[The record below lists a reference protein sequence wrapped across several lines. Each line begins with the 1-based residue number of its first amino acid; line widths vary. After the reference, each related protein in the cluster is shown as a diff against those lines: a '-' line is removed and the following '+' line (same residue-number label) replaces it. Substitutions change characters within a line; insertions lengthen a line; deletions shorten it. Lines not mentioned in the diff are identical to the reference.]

1 VRQVLTK
8 RSPRLPAVIWVVLAV
23 SLSLFWCAQAHAAID
38 TGDILDNV
46 LAKYSA
52 AASTWASYITSRAS
66 WLFWTLVVISMVWTF
81 GMMALSKA
89 DIGEFFAEFVR
100 FTIFTGFFWWLLT
113 NGPSFATAIMDSLR
127 TIAGTASGLGSS
139 LSPSGIVDIGFDI
152 FFKVLAR
159 TSFWSPIDSAAGLIM
174 SGIILIVLAMIGIS
188 MLLLLVSGWILAF
201 AGIFFLGFGGSR
213 WTSDL
218 AINYFWTV
226 LSIAA
231 KLLTMVLLVGIGKS
245 FVDQYYAAMDAG
257 LNLEELAVMLV
268 VSVVLLSLVTKVPP
282 LIGNLAMGGGTGSLG
297 SGFGLGAAIGT
308 AALGSIALAKG
319 TGLLAGGL
327 ANVAGGAQA
336 IAAAGSL
343 AAENVAA
350 GTDILSR
357 MTGANGGDNGGGP
370 SGGSGTGGS
379 STPLASAMEGAGG
392 SSMSSAS
399 SDGINGSG
407 TGNGSPRLGG
417 GAAVAA
423 GKIAVDTAAILGT
436 TAQRMAVDKISRVAH
451 VALEAMQHRI
461 GATVGGRMATNI
473 KAQRTPAPATSQFGD
488 DSLARAEPTP
498 VNAESAVA
506 STSETVAAASASG
519 EETHTP
525 IFEEPTQGR
534 TDEKSVDPESE
545 VAAFRDRDKKS
556 T

>member
-1 VRQVLTK
+1 MHRKIT
-8 RSPRLPAVIWVVLAV
+8 LPLPPAIWVALLVTLP
-23 SLSLFWCAQAHAAID
+23 FFCCFEAHAAID
-38 TGDILDNV
+38 SVGILDNV

-52 AASTWASYITSRAS
+52 AATTWASYITSRAS
-66 WLFWTLVVISMVWTF
+66 WLFWTLTTISMVWTF

-113 NGPSFATAIMDSLR
+113 NGPTFATAIVDSLR
-127 TIAGTASGLGSS
+127 SIAGTASGLGPA

-152 FFKVLAR
+152 FYKVLAQS
-159 TSFWSPIDSAAGLIM
+159 SFWRPIDSAAGLIM
-174 SGIILIVLAMIGIS
+174 SGIILIVLAMIGIG

-218 AINYFWTV
+218 AINYYKTV
-226 LSIAA
+226 LSVAA
-231 KLLTMVLLVGIGKS
+231 QLLTMVLLVGIGKS

-257 LNLEELAVMLV
+257 LNLNELAVMLV
-268 VSVVLLSLVTKVPP
+268 VSVVLLSLVTKLPP

-297 SGFGLGAAIGT
+297 SGFGLGTAIGA
-308 AALGSIALAKG
+308 AALGSVALPKAAGLVVGGVANIAG
-319 TGLLAGGL
+319 S
-327 ANVAGGAQA
+327 AQA

-343 AAENVAA
+343 AAENVSA

-357 MTGANGGDNGGGP
+357 MTGGIDGNTDGGSRG
-370 SGGSGTGGS
+370 SGGT

-392 SSMSSAS
+392 FAIPSTSN
-399 SDGINGSG
+399 GGTNGSA
-407 TGNGSPRLGG
+407 TGNGSRRRGG
-417 GAAVAA
+417 VVAA
-423 GKIAVDTAAILGT
+423 GKIAVDAAAILGA
-436 TAQRMAVDKISRVAH
+436 TAGKMTVDKFSSVTH
-451 VALEAMQHRI
+451 GVVEAAKQRI
-461 GATVGGRMATNI
+461 GATVGGRMAANI
-473 KAQRTPAPATSQFGD
+473 KAQGAPEPGANQFGD

-498 VNAESAVA
+498 VNVESAVA

-519 EETHTP
+519 EEIHTP
-525 IFEEPTQGR
+525 IFEEPTESR
-534 TDEKSVDPESE
+534 DDEKSADPESE
-545 VAAFRDRDKKS
+545 VATFRDRDKES

>member
-1 VRQVLTK
+1 MHAK
-8 RSPRLPAVIWVVLAV
+8 IPPRLPPGIWVALVV
-23 SLSLFWCAQAHAAID
+23 SLPFFCGEAHAAVD
-38 TGDILDNV
+38 NAGILDNV
-46 LAKYSA
+46 LARYSA
-52 AASTWASYITSRAS
+52 AATTWAGYITSRAS
-66 WLFWTLVVISMVWTF
+66 WLFWTLTVISMVWTF

-100 FTIFTGFFWWLLT
+100 FTVFTGFFWWLLT
-113 NGPSFATAIMDSLR
+113 NGPTFATAIMDSLR
-127 TIAGTASGLGSS
+127 SIAGTASGLGPA

-152 FFKVLAR
+152 FSKVAAKS
-159 TSFWSPIDSAAGLIM
+159 SFWSPIDSAAGLIM

-218 AINYFWTV
+218 AINYYKTV
-226 LSIAA
+226 LSVAA
-231 KLLTMVLLVGIGKS
+231 QLLTMVLLVGIGKT

-297 SGFGLGAAIGT
+297 SGFGLGTAIGA
-308 AALGSIALAKG
+308 AALGSMALPKAA
-319 TGLLAGGL
+319 GLVVGGV
-327 ANVAGGAQA
+327 ANIAGGAQA

-343 AAENVAA
+343 ASENVAV
-350 GTDILSR
+350 GTDIISR
-357 MTGANGGDNGGGP
+357 MTGGVGGNNGGGSNG
-370 SGGSGTGGS
+370 SGGT
-379 STPLASAMEGAGG
+379 STPLASAMEGAG
-392 SSMSSAS
+392 SSSISPS
-399 SDGINGSG
+399 NSDSTNGSG
-407 TGNGSPRLGG
+407 TGNGSLRRGG
-417 GAAVAA
+417 GVVAA

-436 TAQRMAVDKISRVAH
+436 TAGKMALGKVSSVTH
-451 VALEAMQHRI
+451 GLFEAAKQRI
-461 GATVGGRMATNI
+461 GATVGGRMAANI
-473 KAQRTPAPATSQFGD
+473 KAQGAPATGASQFGD

-498 VNAESAVA
+498 LNAESAVA
-506 STSETVAAASASG
+506 STSETMAAASASG

-525 IFEEPTQGR
+525 ILEEPTR
-534 TDEKSVDPESE
+534 NPDDEKSVDPEAE